1 MCERG
6 EDKKIDDER
15 RRLQVCMYLSNI
27 RILSIKQSH
36 CTYVVHIHR
45 LLDSVVMY
53 IACNSAKFCTR
64 HLYYPFI
71 EQTYAKTFVAD
82 MDASKAGI
90 TRRVSK
96 NFALSFVTDLVIRTD
111 GDCSTHRIEMK
122 KITTREAARCIPGRP
137 VAFTCF
143 RFLSSLASRLKPVV
157 VES

>member
-1 MCERG
+1 MHVSFEHT
-6 EDKKIDDER
+6 DPFHKAIP
-15 RRLQVCMYLSNI
+15 L
-27 RILSIKQSH
+27 
-36 CTYVVHIHR
+36 YVRSAYTSR
-45 LLDSVVMY
+45 LLDSVMY

-122 KITTREAARCIPGRP
+122 KILLVKQLDVSPAGP
-137 VAFTCF
+137 
-143 RFLSSLASRLKPVV
+143 SHSLALGFCRR
-157 VES
+157 